1 MLTFMFVDYVFEVVP
16 KKKYFFLQCPS
27 TVAEWMRIADEYLE
41 LWEFPNCL
49 GSLDGKHIMIRKP
62 SCSGSKFFNYKHF
75 CSIILLA
82 LVDAN
87 YKFLFCDVGSQG
99 RCSDAG
105 VFLES
110 DLNIA
115 LEHNILNIPHQNKLP
130 GTNVDFPYC
139 LISDEAFPL
148 REYILKPY
156 PQRNL
161 TKKQRIYNYR
171 ICRARR
177 CVENAFGIMANR
189 FRVLLNHICVKPSK
203 VDAIVLACCSM
214 HNMLRTL
221 KPSTYTVPDD
231 TVDHDDLANSIDAPG
246 SSQASVTNLPQAR
259 VSGRRSS
266 TQTAKQNRDLLC
278 DYFNSPVGA
287 VPWQNDMI

>member
-1 MLTFMFVDYVFEVVP
+1 
-16 KKKYFFLQCPS
+16 
-27 TVAEWMRIADEYLE
+27 MRIADEYLE

-49 GSLDGKHIMIRKP
+49 GSLDGKHIAIRKP

-105 VFLES
+105 VFAES
-110 DLNIA
+110 ELNVA
-115 LEHNILNIPHQNKLP
+115 LEQNILNIPGEQNLP
-130 GTNVDFPYC
+130 GTNVKFPFC
-139 LISDEAFPL
+139 VISDEAFPL

-156 PQRNL
+156 PHRNQ
-161 TKKQRIYNYR
+161 TRNQRIYNYR

-189 FRVLLNHICVKPSK
+189 FRVLLNPICVRPSK
-203 VDAIVLACCSM
+203 VDAIVLACCSL
-214 HNMLRTL
+214 HNMLRTI
-221 KPSTYTVPDD
+221 KPNTYTVPEVSVGEDD
-231 TVDHDDLANSIDAPG
+231 VATSTDGNDTSQG
-246 SSQASVTNLPQAR
+246 SACILPQAR
-259 VSGRRSS
+259 VSGRRTS
-266 TQTAKQNRDLLC
+266 TQTAKQNRDILC
-278 DYFNSPVGA
+278 DYFNSAIGA
-287 VPWQNDMI
+287 VPWQDEMI